1 LTRYL
6 KAKEMDSRTTVFK
19 KNNEMYVLKEN
30 APNALFIEVNSKCGT
45 MPFCLRN
52 LEDEKKAC
60 VGVPECVSH
69 QLLEPFPVL
78 YEEPSE

>member
-1 LTRYL
+1 
-6 KAKEMDSRTTVFK
+6 MDSHTTVFK
-19 KNNEMYVLKEN
+19 KTNEKYGLMKKASRALLKE
-30 APNALFIEVNSKCGT
+30 VNLKCGT

-52 LEDEKKAC
+52 LEDEQKAC

-69 QLLEPFPVL
+69 KLLEPFPVL

>member
-1 LTRYL
+1 
-6 KAKEMDSRTTVFK
+6 MDTHTTLFK
-19 KNNEMYVLKEN
+19 KNKETYALNKKASRALLKE
-30 APNALFIEVNSKCGT
+30 VNLKCGT

-52 LEDEKKAC
+52 LEDEQKAC

-69 QLLEPFPVL
+69 KLLEPFPVL